1 MRRRD
6 RAVSDHTDT
15 TLTDTERDLASVL
28 ANHQRASQGMSYGAP
43 DRCTCGAET
52 YPARGDADVTERRD
66 AAFAEHQASIVA
78 ARVAAARAEH
88 VIPNRRGDTTV
99 REWTPEDGDLRCQKC
114 GHPNVV
120 WFTDA
125 TTWNSAMG
133 NEGGVLCIRCFI
145 GTYESQGDPVI
156 WSLWREHPGAFS
168 TFSRGLEAG
177 RASVG
182 RFMAAARADERAK
195 LIDQLRDA
203 IEPWDETGL
212 DRIRALI
219 EGADQ

>member
-1 MRRRD
+1 M
-6 RAVSDHTDT
+6 SDHT
-15 TLTDTERDLASVL
+15 TLTDTERADLAAWWESDWP
-28 ANHQRASQGMSYGAP
+28 SDG
-43 DRCTCGAET
+43 
-52 YPARGDADVTERRD
+52 ADVLDTL
-66 AAFAEHQASIVA
+66 AAAIESIVA

-145 GTYESQGDPVI
+145 GTYESQGEPVI

-168 TFSRGLEAG
+168 EFSRGLEAG
-177 RASVG
+177 RTSVG
-182 RFMAAARADERAK
+182 RFMAEARADERAR
-195 LIDQLRDA
+195 LVA
-203 IEPWDETGL
+203 EIEALPSR
-212 DRIRALI
+212 RIWPNRPS
-219 EGADQ
+219 G

>member
-1 MRRRD
+1 M
-6 RAVSDHTDT
+6 SDHT
-15 TLTDTERDLASVL
+15 TLTDTERADLAAWWESDWP
-28 ANHQRASQGMSYGAP
+28 SDG
-43 DRCTCGAET
+43 
-52 YPARGDADVTERRD
+52 ADVLDTL
-66 AAFAEHQASIVA
+66 AAVVESIVA

-145 GTYESQGDPVI
+145 GTYESQGEPVI

-168 TFSRGLEAG
+168 EFSRGLEAG
-177 RASVG
+177 RTSVG
-182 RFMAAARADERAK
+182 RFMAEARADERAR
-195 LIDQLRDA
+195 LVA
-203 IEPWDETGL
+203 EIEALPSR
-212 DRIRALI
+212 RIWPNRPSGSDSGFADGYSSAMADLRALI
-219 EGADQ
+219 EGADGG